1 MGVLSGINNERF
13 FDYFEDLTKI
23 PRGSG
28 NEQGV
33 SDYLVKFAASHG
45 FEYIRDE
52 MNNVIIYKNGTPGY
66 ENSDTVILQ
75 GHMDMVNEKNND
87 KVHNF
92 ETDPLTLKVD
102 GDYIYADGTTLG
114 ADNGIAVAFA
124 MAILHSEDIPH
135 PPLEVLI
142 TTQEEVGLIGAVAL
156 QPGLLKGTRLINID
170 SEEEGVLIAGCAGGA
185 RVDHRLPVQYEPA
198 LGSQV
203 KITLTGLTGGHSG
216 MDIHKLKGNSIKLL
230 GRVLY
235 EVSKQYPINI
245 VTLSGG
251 SKNNAIP
258 RESQAVLSI
267 NPADKTAIENLI
279 GHIAA
284 EIRNEINSLDGK
296 LTITCRFT
304 DQADEQMDLQSTARL
319 LRFLIM
325 MPSGVVSMSPDIP
338 GLVMTSNNLGVMTTE
353 GGHVLFQSAPRSS
366 SKSSKQHLLDYL
378 EVVARTFGAAFAI
391 TSQYPQW
398 EYQKDSDLRLKATRV
413 YQALTGREMA
423 VRVLHAGLECG
434 ILTEKTVNCDM
445 ISIGPNLYDVHTP
458 NEHVSIASAQRTF
471 TFLKQ
476 LLGELK

>member
-28 NEQGV
+28 NEQRV

-52 MNNVIIYKNGTPGY
+52 MNNVIIYKNATPGY

-170 SEEEGVLIAGCAGGA
+170 SEEEGVLIAGCAGSVSTTHGICCFSL
-185 RVDHRLPVQYEPA
+185 RKR
-198 LGSQV
+198 
-203 KITLTGLTGGHSG
+203 IC
-216 MDIHKLKGNSIKLL
+216 GN
-230 GRVLY
+230 
-235 EVSKQYPINI
+235 
-245 VTLSGG
+245 
-251 SKNNAIP
+251 
-258 RESQAVLSI
+258 
-267 NPADKTAIENLI
+267 
-279 GHIAA
+279 
-284 EIRNEINSLDGK
+284 
-296 LTITCRFT
+296 F
-304 DQADEQMDLQSTARL
+304 
-319 LRFLIM
+319 
-325 MPSGVVSMSPDIP
+325 
-338 GLVMTSNNLGVMTTE
+338 
-353 GGHVLFQSAPRSS
+353 
-366 SKSSKQHLLDYL
+366 
-378 EVVARTFGAAFAI
+378 
-391 TSQYPQW
+391 
-398 EYQKDSDLRLKATRV
+398 
-413 YQALTGREMA
+413 
-423 VRVLHAGLECG
+423 
-434 ILTEKTVNCDM
+434 
-445 ISIGPNLYDVHTP
+445 
-458 NEHVSIASAQRTF
+458 
-471 TFLKQ
+471 
-476 LLGELK
+476 